1 MSGVIL
7 LAFFLWLFFYIVLG
21 IISTA
26 VLMVVRG
33 EFSDMGEGQWIALL
47 ICIWPILLIIGIF
60 YGIIKVTIWLANHM
74 SYHYKEYKR
83 R

>member
-47 ICIWPILLIIGIF
+47 ICIWPILLIIGHILR
-60 YGIIKVTIWLANHM
+60 YYQ
-74 SYHYKEYKR
+74 SYNLVSKPYVISL
-83 R
+83 